1 MITIAKNY
9 QHQNYFNMSKT
20 KDYKSIGKSFQK
32 ENFDVKGNFNPT
44 KKSDKNK
51 SFLKPKNTNKKS
63 KNYNEQ
69 AGAFYSVISSLKGFL
84 GIIIAILGFLTIPL
98 VWIFG
103 KQINWFRDWVIIRE
117 NTIKFV
123 FGILFF
129 AMMLNLANLQVISS
143 AFSDKKVSKNFA
155 GEPIEAKRGKILYR
169 DISQGIKNIELA
181 TNQIRAEISI
191 DPFQL
196 QKQVKSGQNLE
207 EMLQII
213 SSRTNLNY
221 KKLLEDVQ
229 KEINKP
235 EKDLLRY
242 AKIKEGI
249 TEEESSG
256 VQNLLNDKQ
265 LRNEYGFDSWLRTD
279 DTTFRTYTENKTLAQ
294 TLGYTKKFKSDK
306 EETKSWPGCEDIIN
320 NNEARGTL
328 LSSGYYLG
336 SGGLEQKYCS
346 ALAGLNGRKL
356 GNQDLTDQN
365 KSKNNQVQ
373 NGADIYLNIDK
384 NLQKKA
390 EAVLEEAVR
399 FNTNNVGA
407 PKDGCVMVMEAKT
420 GKILALAS
428 YPFFDPNFYSQ
439 YFETNSK
446 SFLNSCTSNDFEV
459 GSVMK
464 PITVASAIDLNQH
477 PKDGKK
483 YGVDSNFKFTD
494 YNKDGKPF
502 KDGGK
507 KIYIT
512 NANSATWK
520 DFGSI
525 GLKEIIRDSINT
537 GIAEITDRMNGDNLF
552 YYLEKKFRFG
562 QETNLNLPGDSNGNV
577 DSFDVDLNC
586 SYCWATK
593 GFGQGFSASML
604 QLVRG
609 YTAIANGGTLVEPK
623 LISEIR
629 CFDGSVENGVTDGSC
644 IPAKQ
649 KLNHL
654 PDEEIISKNAADNV
668 TNYMVAA
675 AEEGFMGNGPTKA
688 MVNGYRIAVKSGTAQ
703 VSRPIQNADG
713 SITSCD
719 QTCNTNRGIYDHT
732 FIGFNTGDTRY
743 IIAIKLAEPKPGVI
757 SNFSSTTLPT
767 FFSEMMRYTMEY
779 MNVPK
784 EK

>member
-1 MITIAKNY
+1 MP
-9 QHQNYFNMSKT
+9 KT

-32 ENFDVKGNFNPT
+32 ESFKVNEDSNSAKRNDK
-44 KKSDKNK
+44 KKS
-51 SFLKPKNTNKKS
+51 FVKPKNTTKKATNGNKQDGIFIYILK
-63 KNYNEQ
+63 
-69 AGAFYSVISSLKGFL
+69 SLKGFL
-84 GIIIAILGFLTIPL
+84 GIVIATLNFLSIPF
-98 VWIFG
+98 VWVFG
-103 KQINWFRDWVIIRE
+103 KQINVFKNWVTIRE

-123 FGILFF
+123 FGLLFF
-129 AMMLNLANLQVISS
+129 AMMLNLINLQVISN
-143 AFSDKKVSKNFA
+143 AFSDKKISKNFA

-169 DISQGIKNIELA
+169 DISQGTKNIELA

-191 DPFQL
+191 DPL
-196 QKQVKSGQNLE
+196 VLSKQIKRGQNLE
-207 EMLQII
+207 EILQVV

-229 KEINKP
+229 KELNKP
-235 EKDLLRY
+235 EIELLRY

-249 TEEESSG
+249 SEEEATG
-256 VQNLLNDKQ
+256 IQNLLNDKQ

-294 TLGYTKKFKSDK
+294 TLGYTKKFKDDK
-306 EETKSWPGCEDIIN
+306 NETKKVTGCEDIIK
-320 NNEARGTL
+320 NNESRGTL

-346 ALAGLNGRKL
+346 VLAGLNGRKL

-365 KSKNNQVQ
+365 KSKNTQVQ

-407 PKDGCVMVMEAKT
+407 PKDGCMMVMEAKT

-464 PITVASAIDLNQH
+464 PITVAAAIDLNQH

-483 YGVDSNFKFTD
+483 YGVDSNFKFSD

-512 NANSATWK
+512 NANNVTWK
-520 DFGSI
+520 DFGAV

-537 GIAEITDRMNGDNLF
+537 GIAEITDRMGGDNLF

-562 QETNLNLPGDSNGNV
+562 QETNLNLPGDSNG
-577 DSFDVDLNC
+577 DIRSFDIDLNC

-593 GFGQGFSASML
+593 GFGQGFSSSML

-609 YTAIANGGTLVEPK
+609 YTAIANGGVLVEPK

-629 CFDGSVENGVTDGSC
+629 CFDGSIENGITDGNC
-644 IPAKQ
+644 VPPKQ

-675 AEEGFMGNGPTKA
+675 ADEGFMGNGPTKA
-688 MVNGYRIAVKSGTAQ
+688 AVNGYRIAVKSGTAQ
-703 VSRPIQNADG
+703 VSRPILDANGEEVAR
-713 SITSCD
+713 CD

-732 FIGFNTGDTRY
+732 FIGFNTGDNRY
-743 IIAIKLAEPKPGVI
+743 IVAIKLAEPKPGSVN
-757 SNFSSTTLPT
+757 NFSSTTLPT

-779 MNVPK
+779 MGVPK
-784 EK
+784 ER

>member
-1 MITIAKNY
+1 MPKTI
-9 QHQNYFNMSKT
+9 
-20 KDYKSIGKSFQK
+20 DYKSIGKSFQK
-32 ENFDVKGNFNPT
+32 ENFATKTNFFTSKKNENDKLFT
-44 KKSDKNK
+44 KS
-51 SFLKPKNTNKKS
+51 KS
-63 KNYNEQ
+63 KNKKVDNNKVNGGILYTCFVLPMQ
-69 AGAFYSVISSLKGFL
+69 LLRFIFSILIFL
-84 GIIIAILGFLTIPL
+84 STPL

-103 KQINWFRDWVIIRE
+103 KQINWFKNWVLIRE

-123 FGILFF
+123 FGILFL
-129 AMMLNLANLQVISS
+129 AMMLNLVNLQVISN
-143 AFSDKKVSKNFA
+143 ALSDKKISKNFA

-169 DISQGIKNIELA
+169 DISQGTKNIELA

-191 DPFQL
+191 DPFEL
-196 QKQVKSGQNLE
+196 SKQIKRGQNLE
-207 EMLQII
+207 EMLQVV

-221 KKLLEDVQ
+221 KKLVDDVQ

-235 EKDLLRY
+235 EKELLRY

-249 TEEESSG
+249 TEEESTS

-265 LRNEYGFDSWLRTD
+265 LRIDYGFDSWLRTD
-279 DTTFRTYTENKTLAQ
+279 DTTFRIYTENKTLAH
-294 TLGYTKKFKSDK
+294 TLGYTKKFKSNK
-306 EETKSWPGCEDIIN
+306 QETKEIPGCEEIIS
-320 NNEARGTL
+320 NNEPRGTL
-328 LSSGYYLG
+328 LDSGYYLG

-356 GNQDLTDQN
+356 GNRDLVDQN
-365 KSKNNQVQ
+365 KSKDTQVQ

-399 FNTNNVGA
+399 FNTNSIGT
-407 PKDGCVMVMEAKT
+407 PKDGCIMVMEAKT

-439 YFETNSK
+439 YFETNAK

-459 GSVMK
+459 GSTMK

-483 YGVDSNFKFTD
+483 YGVDSNFKFVD

-507 KIYIT
+507 KIFIT
-512 NANSATWK
+512 NANNVTWK

-537 GIAEITDRMNGDNLF
+537 GIAEITDRMGGDNLF

-562 QETNLNLPGDSNGNV
+562 QETNLNLPGDSNGNI
-577 DSFDVDLNC
+577 DSFDIDLNC

-623 LISEIR
+623 LISEIK
-629 CFDGSVENGVTDGSC
+629 CYDGSIEDGVTNGNC
-644 IPAKQ
+644 IPARQ

-654 PDEEIISKNAADNV
+654 PDETIISKNAADSV
-668 TNYMVAA
+668 TNYMIAA

-688 MVNGYRIAVKSGTAQ
+688 GVSGYKIAVKSGTAQ
-703 VSRPIQNADG
+703 VSRPIQNEDG
-713 SITSCD
+713 TKTRCD

-732 FIGFNTGDTRY
+732 FIGFNTGETRY
-743 IIAIKLAEPKPGVI
+743 IVAIKLAEPKPGAV

-779 MNVPK
+779 MSVPK